1 MDIDIEKVIGCV
13 SRAAPVY
20 QGDVRKTLAGFP
32 DDSFDWIVF
41 SRTMEELNNPCE
53 VIEKALQV
61 AKRVVVSF
69 VNHGYWRNRLH
80 YFLNGSRIINDVYD
94 KAWHER
100 TPINPIAIHDFEK
113 FCRDRNLVLRRRV
126 CLGGD
131 WKTHCR
137 VLPNLFAGVA
147 IYEVRRT

>member
-1 MDIDIEKVIGCV
+1 
-13 SRAAPVY
+13 
-20 QGDVRKTLAGFP
+20 
-32 DDSFDWIVF
+32 
-41 SRTMEELNNPCE
+41 MEELNNPCE

-137 VLPNLFAGVA
+137 VLPNLLAGVA
-147 IYEVRRT
+147 IYEVGRT